1 MTQAPVF
8 RSVLGEAAWQRLG
21 EVVRRHYSLRAFS
34 GDSVTVRGRMDEV
47 WRGRWAWLLL
57 PAGRLFGALVPYQ
70 GRDVPIEVHY
80 RCHPDSA
87 RLSWDRCFH
96 FAGRPVFHFR
106 SFMEAA
112 PHTRHEVVEYVRF
125 GLGLRLRVSA
135 EDGALVFRDAGYVW
149 RLGRGPRVPLPL
161 HLLLGRAYVEER
173 PVPGDDG
180 AFTMQMRIR
189 HPWWGDV
196 FRYSG
201 RFRLD

>member
-1 MTQAPVF
+1 MTPAPVF
-8 RSVLGEAAWQRLG
+8 RSVLGEAGWQRLG
-21 EVVRRHYSLRAFS
+21 DVVRRHYSLRPFS
-34 GDSVTVRGRMDEV
+34 DDQVTVRGRMDEV

-57 PAGRLFGALVPYQ
+57 PAGRLFGALVPHR

-87 RLSWDRCFH
+87 RLSWDRRFH
-96 FAGRPVFHFR
+96 FPGRPVFHFR
-106 SFMEAA
+106 SFMETAPAA
-112 PHTRHEVVEYVRF
+112 PREVIEYVRF

-149 RLGRGPRVPLPL
+149 RPGRGLRMPLPL

-173 PVPGDDG
+173 PVPGDAD
-180 AFTMQMRIR
+180 AFTMRMHIR